1 MLRGDTD
8 DTPHRP
14 FLDMRTRFLFVTKT
28 WSRGGAEKH
37 LGDLIARLDAS
48 CAECIVLCMESDFYS
63 EFLKDHQ
70 NVKVRKF
77 TGETPGGVLPYWSLF
92 RKYHPDAVLF
102 VNGRLGLFPWHAYL
116 AARLCGAKRVLAIE
130 HLIADSPEKVMGAG
144 LWSALRRLMGYHAR
158 AIWRIRLAGLLSHKT
173 IAVSNAV
180 RDKLIQDYGYPITR
194 TVTIVNGVDLQR
206 YTRSKSSS
214 SAGKKIELG
223 LAESDQIVVCI
234 SNLNAQK
241 RIDVLLDA
249 FRIVSKNNPRA
260 RCVIVGSGLGSGS
273 LESELRRKTIE
284 LGLADKVVFTGH
296 VGDVRSY
303 LEAADLFVLSSDKEG
318 LPLVLGEAMAYGVP
332 CIATAVGGNSEIVS
346 HGQTGLLVKPRSP
359 EQLAEAIEYL
369 LAHPEERYRM
379 GANALRR
386 VQEHFNIEDSMKRL
400 KRVVLGEEL

>member
-1 MLRGDTD
+1 
-8 DTPHRP
+8 
-14 FLDMRTRFLFVTKT
+14 
-28 WSRGGAEKH
+28 
-37 LGDLIARLDAS
+37 
-48 CAECIVLCMESDFYS
+48 
-63 EFLKDHQ
+63 
-70 NVKVRKF
+70 
-77 TGETPGGVLPYWSLF
+77 
-92 RKYHPDAVLF
+92 
-102 VNGRLGLFPWHAYL
+102 
-116 AARLCGAKRVLAIE
+116 
-130 HLIADSPEKVMGAG
+130 
-144 LWSALRRLMGYHAR
+144 
-158 AIWRIRLAGLLSHKT
+158 
-173 IAVSNAV
+173 
-180 RDKLIQDYGYPITR
+180 
-194 TVTIVNGVDLQR
+194 
-206 YTRSKSSS
+206 
-214 SAGKKIELG
+214 
-223 LAESDQIVVCI
+223 VCI